1 MWHRVD
7 YDDDDENCEEE
18 ELATSSNN
26 KISIG
31 ASIFHFFPL
40 LCNMQAPSPS
50 SFLTSQMN
58 ESLSPYYH
66 HPSPTFIQL
75 PSYGH
80 LEHSHCS
87 QLLSPHT

>member
-7 YDDDDENCEEE
+7 YDDDDENYEEE

-40 LCNMQAPSPS
+40 QT
-50 SFLTSQMN
+50 FRH
-58 ESLSPYYH
+58 PYC
-66 HPSPTFIQL
+66 TQFVERNAWIQ
-75 PSYGH
+75 
-80 LEHSHCS
+80 CS
-87 QLLSPHT
+87 VMIYDGGGAEQSE

>member
-31 ASIFHFFPL
+31 ASIFHFFPRLYITNYPLFGILIVPNL
-40 LCNMQAPSPS
+40 LKEMLGYNVQ
-50 SFLTSQMN
+50 
-58 ESLSPYYH
+58 
-66 HPSPTFIQL
+66 
-75 PSYGH
+75 
-80 LEHSHCS
+80 
-87 QLLSPHT
+87 

>member
-31 ASIFHFFPL
+31 EYPL
-40 LCNMQAPSPS
+40 FGILIVPN
-50 SFLTSQMN
+50 
-58 ESLSPYYH
+58 
-66 HPSPTFIQL
+66 
-75 PSYGH
+75 
-80 LEHSHCS
+80 
-87 QLLSPHT
+87 LLKEMLGYNVQ